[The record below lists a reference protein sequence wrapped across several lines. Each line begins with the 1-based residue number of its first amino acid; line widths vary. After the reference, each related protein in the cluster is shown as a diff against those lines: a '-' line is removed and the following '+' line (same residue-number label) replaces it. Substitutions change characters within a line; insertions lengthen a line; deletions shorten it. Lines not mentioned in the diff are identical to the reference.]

1 MRERN
6 SKLRVAFAI
15 ELFDEVATAL
25 KLATDADRARFLG
38 VTEPTY
44 HRVSRGTNMPSNEF
58 IAAGRAAMRELREQ
72 DVKLYR
78 LDGSLIEIPGTD
90 ELFPDEVADKP
101 LPGEELSPV
110 LTRPEAAAYLKVG
123 LSTLDGLYKSG
134 ALRHVRIGNQVRIRR
149 EDARAYLDGLAA
161 GPVRELQPA

>member
-6 SKLRVAFAI
+6 SKLRCAFAI
-15 ELFDEVATAL
+15 DVFDEIATAL

-38 VTEPTY
+38 VNEATY

-58 IAAGRAAMRELREQ
+58 IAAGRAAMRTLRDQ
-72 DVKLYR
+72 GVRLYR
-78 LDGSLIEIPGTD
+78 PDGSVIALPSTD
-90 ELFPDEVADKP
+90 ELFPDEVSDRP

-110 LTRPEAAAYLKVG
+110 MTRPEAAKFLKVG

-134 ALRHVRIGNQVRIRR
+134 ALKHVRIGNQVRIRR
-149 EDARAYLDGLAA
+149 DDARAYLDGLPA
-161 GPVRELQPA
+161 GPVRELQHA

>member
-6 SKLRVAFAI
+6 SKLRLRFAVDV
-15 ELFDEVATAL
+15 FDEVATAL
-25 KLATDADRARFLG
+25 GLATDADRARFLD
-38 VTEPTY
+38 VNETTY

-58 IAAGRAAMRELREQ
+58 IAAARFAMRQLQEQ
-72 DVKLYR
+72 RVRLYR
-78 LDGSLIEIPGTD
+78 PDNTIIAIPGMD
-90 ELFPDEVADKP
+90 ELFPDELADKP

-134 ALRHVRIGNQVRIRR
+134 ELKHVRIGGSVRIRR
-149 EDARAYLDGLAA
+149 EDARAYLDGLKP
-161 GPVRELQPA
+161 GPVRVLQHA